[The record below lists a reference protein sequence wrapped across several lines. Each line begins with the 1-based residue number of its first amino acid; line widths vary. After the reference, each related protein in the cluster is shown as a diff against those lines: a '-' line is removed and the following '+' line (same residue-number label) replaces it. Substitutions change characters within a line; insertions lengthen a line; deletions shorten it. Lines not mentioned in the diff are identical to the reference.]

1 MAETRPA
8 GLCHSADGG
17 LRGSSR
23 HLPANHLPARGGA
36 QYRRTDP
43 GTQRDS
49 QYTRCQAHLR
59 YAAPSLLQR
68 AAAPANRGEMTMI
81 PDLRTW
87 TREEMMKRVTF
98 QKPEGVLSGQS

>member
-1 MAETRPA
+1 MAYTIKVNGTPQSVDVDGDTTLIWVRPA

-17 LRGSSR
+17 VRGSSR
-23 HLPANHLPARGGA
+23 HLPADHLPARGRA

-59 YAAPSLLQR
+59 YAAPFLIATSR
-68 AAAPANRGEMTMI
+68 RGG
-81 PDLRTW
+81 PSRRDDHG
-87 TREEMMKRVTF
+87 
-98 QKPEGVLSGQS
+98 P